1 MTSKACGAKLK
12 VLTPHAY
19 EVTQLYTQFI
29 LGGSLVRVPLMEV
42 RICIVLAAPSFDN
55 GFSNTLCLASVA
67 VRSNIS
73 EFRSRMDWISSSE
86 DFYWPL
92 GCCLGKNHLQL
103 ESLMV
108 FCFQVPASVAA
119 TRSDG

>member
-1 MTSKACGAKLK
+1 MNLKKL
-12 VLTPHAY
+12 VAIVSP
-19 EVTQLYTQFI
+19 E
-29 LGGSLVRVPLMEV
+29 

-86 DFYWPL
+86 DFYWPWDVVGQKTTFSWKVSWYFVSRSQPPL
-92 GCCLGKNHLQL
+92 LQR
-103 ESLMV
+103 EVM
-108 FCFQVPASVAA
+108 
-119 TRSDG
+119 DN